1 MKVRLIVKTLIEMV
15 KRAIPFLLI
24 LSFSVGLPFTVACMF
39 GLDTPYAVL
48 VSFPGAIF
56 VLLLIIWFRQ
66 IYVEI
71 ESDELLKEDKD
82 KDV

>member
-1 MKVRLIVKTLIEMV
+1 MKLRLVFKTLVEMV
-15 KRAIPFLLI
+15 KRAVPPLL
-24 LSFSVGLPFTVACMF
+24 LLAFCVGLPFTIAYGL

-56 VLLLIIWFRQ
+56 VLLLIIWFIQ
-66 IYVEI
+66 VYTEI

-82 KDV
+82 V